1 MAMLVTGREA
11 EKKLYGIAT
20 QMADLA
26 LAMRLSLP
34 DESVLLSEE
43 TVRVIRIAE
52 ILRTLEVDGGG

>member
-1 MAMLVTGREA
+1 MLVTGREA